1 MSWLQLGL
9 IGSIVFA
16 IYYLQQIK
24 IELKTNGYD
33 VDLFTGWITDY
44 KNIKHLIQSQTDP
57 ELKNKYQRLLTGL
70 HMALAGVVVIP
81 LIMVFGK

>member
-9 IGSIVFA
+9 IGSIIFT
-16 IYYLQQIK
+16 IYYIQQIK
-24 IELKTNGYD
+24 IALKTNGYD
-33 VDLFTGWITDY
+33 VDLFTGWISDY
-44 KNIKHLIQSQTDP
+44 KNIKKLIQGQSDP

-70 HMALAGVVVIP
+70 HMALAGLVVIP